1 MEYQKIAVKN
11 VVVINVCL
19 GIEGKM
25 FNEGRI
31 ILDID
36 TYDFA
41 GRLTDDIILGFYKD
55 GRYTICY
62 YYKTFGTDV
71 LPQIYY
77 EDSEDEDVM
86 YEYQEYKFILIVP
99 FQKNDVVDD
108 FSQRRMKF
116 EEYGILISFEDFET
130 DVHEIERC
138 IKNNSDLIEQR
149 D

>member
-25 FNEGRI
+25 LNEGRI

-36 TYDFA
+36 TYNFA
-41 GRLTDDIILGFYKD
+41 GRLTNDIILGFYKD
-55 GRYTICY
+55 GRYTIYY

-71 LPQIYY
+71 WPQIYY
-77 EDSEDEDVM
+77 EDSEDDEIM
-86 YEYQEYKFILIVP
+86 YEYQEYEFMLIIP
-99 FQKNDVVDD
+99 FLKNEVVDD
-108 FSQRRMKF
+108 FKERDLKF
-116 EEYGILISFEDFET
+116 EEYEITISFKEFET
-130 DVHEIERC
+130 DMNKIKRC
-138 IKNNSDLIEQR
+138 LETNSDLIEQR

>member
-25 FNEGRI
+25 LNEGRI

-36 TYDFA
+36 TYNFA

-55 GRYTICY
+55 GRYTIYY

-71 LPQIYY
+71 WPQIYY
-77 EDSEDEDVM
+77 EDSEQDESM
-86 YEYQEYKFILIVP
+86 YEYREYEYMLIVP
-99 FQKNDVVDD
+99 FQKNEVVDD
-108 FSQRRMKF
+108 FRERNMKF
-116 EEYGILISFEDFET
+116 DEYGISISFQEFET